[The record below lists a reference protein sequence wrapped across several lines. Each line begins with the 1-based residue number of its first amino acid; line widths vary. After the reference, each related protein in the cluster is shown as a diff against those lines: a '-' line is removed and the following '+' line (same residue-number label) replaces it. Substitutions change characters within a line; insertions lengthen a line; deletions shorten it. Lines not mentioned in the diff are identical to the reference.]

1 MEQTT
6 RTAWGAYLQ
15 TCLLLNLPWS
25 LMTDTTLNEKFNVQ
39 AGVAPASGVIPTQ
52 RYYCIGNGGA
62 TISVGSNGVTA
73 PSPLQHEATDAALFN
88 HLPFIM
94 RPVASDLSASQMAQ
108 YALRVV
114 QTYNGTAYACYYLR
128 RIDFTNV
135 AAQIQMNTVTNG
147 QTTTTP
153 YVANTAN
160 LNPTPPATSSGSVST
175 VSGDYLTAAAILG
188 LSFSAQDAAELV
200 NCANIIYG
208 DPRYAI
214 ISEVGLVSGVDSVV
228 QVAASGGSFN
238 MTECI
243 SAQINSF
250 IDTFIPM
257 NYMNNGTTINLNV
270 GSTEPL
276 FQLASSSSGS
286 VSNGSTT

>member
-15 TCLLLNLPWS
+15 TCLLLNLPFS
-25 LMTDTTLNEKFNVQ
+25 MMTDTTLNEKFNVQ
-39 AGVAPASGVIPTQ
+39 AGVAPSAGVIPSQ
-52 RYYCIGNGGA
+52 RYYCIGNGGH
-62 TISVGSNGVTA
+62 TMTVGTDGIAA
-73 PSPLQHEATDAALFN
+73 PSPLQHEATDAALYN

-94 RPVASDLSASQMAQ
+94 RPVSADLTASQMAQ

-114 QTYNGTAYACYYLR
+114 QTYGGVAYACYYLR
-128 RIDFTNV
+128 RISFTNV
-135 AAQIQMNTVTNG
+135 AAQIQMNTVANG
-147 QTTTTP
+147 VTTTTP

-160 LNPTPPATSSGSVST
+160 LNPTAPAPANGTVNT

-188 LSFSAQDAAELV
+188 LSFSEQDAAELV

-228 QVAASGGSFN
+228 AVAASGGSFN
-238 MTECI
+238 MNECI

-257 NYMNNGTTINLNV
+257 NYMNDGTTINLNV

-276 FQLASSSSGS
+276 YQLASTS
-286 VSNGSTT
+286 